1 MEFDQAKKIVVA
13 TIIDQQGLSDR
24 LVGCKA
30 IITSTGRLS
39 YSIPL
44 AWVRERLEVLIRESL
59 YRGSFE
65 VISLANPNDTRQKAT
80 LMIDPYLPP
89 QELIIL
95 GGGHIAQPL
104 AKIGKLLGYQVA
116 VLDDRPEFV
125 SKDRFPEADKTICC
139 SFDTVENSFDLG
151 PQSNVVIVTRG
162 HQHDLLCLRQMLK
175 YPLAYL
181 GMIGSRRKVA
191 IIRERLL
198 EEGLAVKK
206 LNSVYMPIGL
216 DIGAQTPAEIA
227 VSITAELIKV
237 RRGGKA
243 ASIKNI
249 DKKNNDNE
257 AGVFNLGE
265 LPSTIDQEILQLTL
279 QAAIN
284 HVPAALATVVSTKG
298 STPRK
303 AGAHMLVWADG
314 RSLGTVGGGQGEAK
328 VRAEAFKII
337 NTSQPIL
344 YRISMDAANAAM
356 EGMIC
361 GGSMEV
367 FIEPVNGFAQVSG
380 GGGIL

>member
-1 MEFDQAKKIVVA
+1 MEFEQAKKIVVA

-30 IITSTGRLS
+30 ISTSIGQLR

-65 VISLANPNDTRQKAT
+65 VISLANPNDPRQKVT

-116 VLDDRPEFV
+116 VVDDRPEFV
-125 SKDRFPEADKTICC
+125 SQDRFPEADKTICC
-139 SFDTVENSFDLG
+139 SFDTVENSFALG

-175 YPLAYL
+175 YPLPYL

-191 IIRERLL
+191 MIREQLL
-198 EEGLAVKK
+198 EEGLPVEK

-227 VSITAELIKV
+227 VSITAELINV

-249 DKKNNDNE
+249 DNE
-257 AGVFNLGE
+257 AGVFNSGE

-284 HVPAALATVVSTKG
+284 HIPAALATVVSTKG

-328 VRAEAFKII
+328 VFAEAFKIT
-337 NTSQPIL
+337 NTNQPIL

-361 GGSMEV
+361 GGTMEV
-367 FIEPVNGFAQVSG
+367 FIEPVNGFAQTAGLV
-380 GGGIL
+380 LPDFF